1 MNRAV
6 RSVLQYSRC
15 LQRHP
20 PRRGQE
26 FLVCRCLGSRGGDQ
40 GPLCARVQ
48 VLSTSQDATAVLAAY
63 FARQKCMPGDCY
75 LLFGDVGAGKSY
87 FSREFIRFALDDE
100 EMEVPSPTFLLHNM
114 YSGMNDGPPMIHHY
128 DLYRL
133 LDEKYSGVERLGF
146 DNTVRSGVCLV
157 EWPQVLEPLGL
168 VPDER
173 VELSFRLTSSSPTH
187 EKDERIIDI
196 RGFGPQWT
204 RVVETLGEHI
214 EQRGDA
220 LGLQYLSV

>member
-1 MNRAV
+1 MVEIKGPCVHEYRF
-6 RSVLQYSRC
+6 Y
-15 LQRHP
+15 RHHKTRQLFW
-20 PRRGQE
+20 RRILRGKSA
-26 FLVCRCLGSRGGDQ
+26 CLGTVTCC
-40 GPLCARVQ
+40 LVTLELERVILGM
-48 VLSTSQDATAVLAAY
+48 VMHATRFKY
-63 FARQKCMPGDCY
+63 YEHYYEHCCC
-75 LLFGDVGAGKSY
+75 
-87 FSREFIRFALDDE
+87 SREFIRFALDDE

-133 LDEKYSGVERLGF
+133 LDENYSGVERLDF
-146 DNTVRSGVCLV
+146 ENTVRSGVCLV

-173 VELSFRLTSSSPTH
+173 VELSFRLTSSSSPPD

-204 RVVETLGEHI
+204 RVVETLSEHI